1 MNRLFL
7 LFLFSLTLNKVSG
20 QSRYDSLW
28 ADPSVESRIQSGIE
42 KNRKA
47 NATITLNVRKGKLP
61 RGAKIEIHQL
71 THDFQFGS
79 NIFMLDG
86 YAKPEQNTRYEAV
99 FKELFN
105 LACVPFYWKTLEPKE
120 GVLRYDA
127 SSSKIYRRPPP
138 DPVLD
143 FCEKNGITPKGHT
156 LVWDNV
162 SHANPVWMPRDTT
175 IMQEKIDLRIRQLG
189 ERYGQ
194 RVKTWDV
201 VNELLSYHTS
211 AIRMPDNFGLKS
223 FQQFSKSFPKTTRGF
238 INETT
243 SIWTNYHREYS
254 PYKLLIDNLK
264 NKGAEIDGIGLQF
277 HFFSETLHQDV
288 VAGKSITP
296 KTVFDVLDL
305 YGAYKLPIHISEI
318 TIPALPFNETG
329 LANQAKMT
337 RNFYRAWFSHEAVE
351 AIVWWNVSDGTAVA
365 GEDKWHGGFLN
376 EDLTPKPAYHALN
389 DLINKEWKTS
399 LTKSLDGVEPVSF
412 RGFCGEYS
420 VRISIGKETIE
431 KKFTIKKGQQN
442 ELSID
447 L

>member
-1 MNRLFL
+1 MNRLFVL
-7 LFLFSLTLNKVSG
+7 LILSLTLNHVSG

-28 ADPSVESRIQSGIE
+28 ADPAVENRIQNGIE

-47 NATITLNVRKGKLP
+47 DAVIRLNPAKGKL
-61 RGAKIEIHQL
+61 RKGVKVEIRQL
-71 THDFQFGS
+71 SHDFQFGS
-79 NIFMLDG
+79 NIFMLNG
-86 YAKPEQNTRYEAV
+86 YGSAEQNKRYEDI
-99 FKELFN
+99 FKQLFN
-105 LACVPFYWKTLEPKE
+105 LACVPFYWKTLEPEE
-120 GVLRYDA
+120 GVLRYEA

-162 SHANPVWMPRDTT
+162 SHANPLWMPRDTT
-175 IMQEKIDLRIRQLG
+175 IMQQKIDQRIRQLG

-201 VNELLSYHTS
+201 VNELLSYHTG

-264 NKGAEIDGIGLQF
+264 SKGAEIDGIGLQF
-277 HFFSETLHQDV
+277 HFFSETLHNDV

-305 YGAYKLPIHISEI
+305 YGSYRLPVHISEI

-376 EDLTPKPAYHALN
+376 EDMSPKPAYYVLN

-399 LTKSLDGVEPVSF
+399 VSKVVDNGDAVSF
-412 RGFCGEYS
+412 RGFYGDYS
-420 VRISIGKETIE
+420 VKITIGKQIIE
-431 KKFTIKKGQQN
+431 KKLSIKKGQSN

-447 L
+447 I